1 MVGYFP
7 TICKTRFLLKTFFR
21 FCISYRLLFG
31 KMKNMDYI
39 SDITTPAIRS
49 INRCLLYTSDAADE

>member
-1 MVGYFP
+1 MGGYFP

-49 INRCLLYTSDAADE
+49 INRI

>member
-39 SDITTPAIRS
+39 SAITTPAIRS
-49 INRCLLYTSDAADE
+49 INRI